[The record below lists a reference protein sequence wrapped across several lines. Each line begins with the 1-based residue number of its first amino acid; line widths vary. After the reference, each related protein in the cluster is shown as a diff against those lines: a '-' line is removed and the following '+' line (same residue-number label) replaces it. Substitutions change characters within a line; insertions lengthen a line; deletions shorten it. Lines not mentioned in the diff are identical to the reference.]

1 MGLLSEG
8 FYGMIFFGEEGWGG
22 FTLNFM
28 LYRKPVKKQQRFI
41 FSVFHQRTPFCRLE
55 NERLLDKLEIGSS
68 PSVMKTWS

>member
-28 LYRKPVKKQQRFI
+28 LYRKPV
-41 FSVFHQRTPFCRLE
+41 E
-55 NERLLDKLEIGSS
+55 NNRGSFFLFFTSEHLSAGLKMKGYWINWKLDL
-68 PSVMKTWS
+68 PPQL